1 MPPSS
6 CKQMKMQTPGP
17 GSKYV
22 LNFKHLFR
30 NKQSGEI
37 LEGRN
42 FSIIL
47 KPFYFDES
55 NDVRQN

>member
-1 MPPSS
+1 
-6 CKQMKMQTPGP
+6 MKMQTPGP